1 MLMNSRHDQQ
11 DTADRSRDAL
21 YRQDNKSMSR
31 MTSAT
36 ETTPAKAVN
45 PMLRMSSMTEQ
56 GTTKT
61 LKKGLKEGSITSMPF
76 TSSFNSSLV
85 ANIPKRK

>member
-1 MLMNSRHDQQ
+1 
-11 DTADRSRDAL
+11 
-21 YRQDNKSMSR
+21 